1 MTLNEFI
8 TFYSKSQVRAAN
20 GTLTTTRVKIA
31 DAYAKTRPMSG
42 NERSRSDQ
50 TEGYADYRFYIHQRS
65 DLAEANIIVWNGV
78 DYNIKF
84 IADNGSKEPYMYIDA
99 ERGGA
104 Q

>member
-1 MTLNEFI
+1 VNLNESI
-8 TFYSKSQVRAAN
+8 SLYSKTQSRAAN
-20 GTLTTTRVKIA
+20 GTLTTTRTLVA
-31 DAYAKTRPMSG
+31 TVYAKTRPMSG

-50 TEGYADYRFYIHQRS
+50 SEGYADYRFYIHQRS
-65 DLAEANIIVWNGV
+65 DLSEANIIVWNST

-84 IADNGSKEPYMYIDA
+84 IADNGPKEPYMYIDA